1 MSYRVK
7 IESGCATVDLYERQR
22 QRLGEAATIL
32 EDLAPFSVLDTDLI
46 TPQAIAEIRRLA
58 AGEPMVNKDTD
69 E

>member
-7 IESGCATVDLYERQR
+7 IENNCATVDLYEQ
-22 QRLGEAATIL
+22 QKKRLTEAATIL
-32 EDLAPFSVLDTDLI
+32 QDLAPFSVLDVDLI

-58 AGEPMVNKDTD
+58 AGEPMSAKDAD